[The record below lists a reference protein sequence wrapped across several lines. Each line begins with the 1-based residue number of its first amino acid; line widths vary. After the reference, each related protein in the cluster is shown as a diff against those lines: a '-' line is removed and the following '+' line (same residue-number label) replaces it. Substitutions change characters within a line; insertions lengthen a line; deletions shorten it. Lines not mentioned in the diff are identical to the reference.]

1 MLRMG
6 ETLAG
11 VTLLAFGNGSPDIFA
26 SLANTSGDT
35 ELMYTELLGAA
46 AFVTGFVG
54 GLIIL
59 IQPFKIVGRNNVR
72 DVLFFLA
79 AIVYIDHNIHDGH
92 YSLGEGLTT
101 VAFYLVYIV
110 YVFAEHIWMKR
121 RVKMLKRKSSIF
133 SASGASNESMSE
145 IQKEVEDLEEIV
157 EMQIK
162 SRRTS
167 SVIGNLEILD
177 TCTKDIDDD
186 EKENLFK
193 TFIKSMN
200 PIDKEDWKKSGNFS
214 KLAMILKV
222 NFSLISS
229 NMF

>member
-59 IQPFKIVGRNNVR
+59 AQPFKIVGRNNVR
-72 DVLFFLA
+72 DVLFFLV
-79 AIVYIDHNIHDGH
+79 AIVFIDHNIHDGH
-92 YSLGEGLTT
+92 YSLGEGLAT
-101 VAFYLVYIV
+101 VAIYLVYIV
-110 YVFAEHIWMKR
+110 YVFAEHIWMKQ
-121 RVKMLKRKSSIF
+121 RVKKLKRKSSIM
-133 SASGASNESMSE
+133 SASGASNEWTMD

-177 TCTKDIDDD
+177 NCTKDVDDD
-186 EKENLFK
+186 EKENIFK

-200 PIDKEDWKKSGNFS
+200 PIDKEDWEESGKVS
-214 KLAMILKV
+214 KLIMVLKV
-222 NFSLISS
+222 KFSSIFLNIS
-229 NMF
+229 

>member
-54 GLIIL
+54 GLII
-59 IQPFKIVGRNNVR
+59 IAQPFKIVGRNNVR

-79 AIVYIDHNIHDGH
+79 AIVLIDRNIHDGN
-92 YSLGEGLTT
+92 YSLAEGFAT
-101 VAFYLVYIV
+101 VSFYLVYIF
-110 YVFAEHIWMKR
+110 YVFAEHIWLKH
-121 RVKMLKRKSSIF
+121 RVKKLKRKSSIF
-133 SASGASNESMSE
+133 SASGASSESIAE
-145 IQKEVEDLEEIV
+145 VQKEVEDLEEIV

-162 SRRTS
+162 SRRNS
-167 SVIGNLEILD
+167 SDIGNPEILN
-177 TCTKDIDDD
+177 TCTKDID
-186 EKENLFK
+186 EGENENLFK

-200 PIDKEDWKKSGNFS
+200 PIDKEDWWKGGKVS
-214 KLAMILKV
+214 KFIMVLKV
-222 NFSLISS
+222 KL
-229 NMF
+229 